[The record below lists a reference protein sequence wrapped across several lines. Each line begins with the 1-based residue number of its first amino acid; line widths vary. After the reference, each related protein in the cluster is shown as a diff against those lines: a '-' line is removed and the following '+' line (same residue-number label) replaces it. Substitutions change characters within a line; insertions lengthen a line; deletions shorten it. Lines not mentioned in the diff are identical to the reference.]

1 MVWLSNNS
9 IACILCFNNY
19 IPHWDVIWLSFDFH
33 ILLLILTMVGFCT
46 IFFVLKMREKF
57 HPVIAQIYTPM
68 IQDEKYLFLG
78 CCQVMLGFRACEL
91 AYLFLSWEILCLLGI
106 LQFARGNLPAPGDDI
121 FCPVPKQC
129 HHTGPCQQCPL
140 PDPRLQYL
148 LLSQSHPDP
157 TSPFPAGNTGHKGWE
172 EHCQLYSQTQPNQSW

>member
-1 MVWLSNNS
+1 MRCHLT
-9 IACILCFNNY
+9 F
-19 IPHWDVIWLSFDFH
+19 IWLPHFAFDFDYGW
-33 ILLLILTMVGFCT
+33 LLY